1 MARVS
6 KPKKGQEPPKY
17 KKATIIY
24 RNSFQPF
31 QIEILKLLKNFV
43 HNAEIKS
50 DWRAS
55 VNIENKDEKT
65 RALKFG
71 GFIEKEYK
79 IAGNE
84 ILEENLPFDEKKVL
98 ESFLPIIKRDFPM

>member
-1 MARVS
+1 MTKVS
-6 KPKKGQEPPKY
+6 KPKKGQEPPKFT
-17 KKATIIY
+17 KATIIY
-24 RNSFQPF
+24 RANFQPF
-31 QIEILKLLKNFV
+31 QIEILKLLRNFV
-43 HNAEIKS
+43 NNGEIKS
-50 DWRAS
+50 DWRTS

-84 ILEENLPFDEKKVL
+84 IL
-98 ESFLPIIKRDFPM
+98 

>member
-1 MARVS
+1 M
-6 KPKKGQEPPKY
+6 
-17 KKATIIY
+17 
-24 RNSFQPF
+24 
-31 QIEILKLLKNFV
+31 KLLKGFV
-43 HNAEIKS
+43 HNGEIKS

-79 IAGNE
+79 IAGN
-84 ILEENLPFDEKKVL
+84 
-98 ESFLPIIKRDFPM
+98 

>member
-6 KPKKGQEPPKY
+6 KPKKGQEPPKFN
-17 KKATIIY
+17 KATIIY
-24 RNSFQPF
+24 RATFQPF
-31 QIEILKLLKNFV
+31 QVEILKLLKNFV
-43 HNAEIKS
+43 HNGEIKS
-50 DWRAS
+50 DWRQS

-79 IAGNE
+79 VAGNDT
-84 ILEENLPFDEKKVL
+84 L
-98 ESFLPIIKRDFPM
+98 